1 MSNPSSSD
9 LITQLGG
16 DEVVLKLSHA
26 LQSDQQFLAF
36 TDTDALASP
45 VTFGIKSTES
55 ERAILVTV
63 CNDSSYARGKASD
76 NEPRFTIAALSEQW
90 KRFFQKIPQPGF
102 QSFWGM
108 LRYSMNGRNG
118 AQILGSQV
126 DFARHAHIVRRV
138 LELLHEIHCRKA
150 EEALEDPKETEEEE
164 QDFIQSHY
172 IFLPLPLYGRC
183 KIFVEQSG
191 HGAQDLLFLHT
202 VGADSRQ
209 YHALMNDPSLHA
221 LYKMTAFDLPSH
233 GRSFPAASLPSGG
246 HTLTEDSYIGAIA
259 AIIRAERLHRP
270 IVVGASM
277 AGQVCLAVA
286 IRNAEV
292 WAGGVVPLEA
302 CEHIA
307 RERQWNDKAPGVN
320 GSLFNPEAI
329 YGLCAPTA
337 SGTNKA
343 LIWHMYSG
351 QAYGVFHGDLEFYNG
366 GWDGRGRVEGIDVG
380 ECPVFMLT
388 GEYDYS
394 TSPDMSRETAEKI
407 PGARFEVMRG
417 LGHFP
422 ATEDPEG
429 FKPYLMKAV
438 EWIQAQRKGQDSS

>member
-1 MSNPSSSD
+1 MSNSSWSD
-9 LITQLGG
+9 LVTQLGG
-16 DEVVLKLSHA
+16 DQVVLKLSQA

-36 TDTDALASP
+36 TDTDALASS

-63 CNDSSYARGKASD
+63 CNDSSYASGKASD
-76 NEPRFTIAALSEQW
+76 NEPLFTIAALPEQW
-90 KRFFQKIPQPGF
+90 ERFFRKIPQPGF

-108 LRYSMNGRNG
+108 LRYSMNGKNG
-118 AQILGSQV
+118 AKILGSQV

-138 LELLHEIHCRKA
+138 LELLHEIHCGKTG
-150 EEALEDPKETEEEE
+150 EPLEDNEETEE
-164 QDFIQSHY
+164 QDFIQGHY
-172 IFLPLPLYGRC
+172 IFLTLPLYGRC

-191 HGAQDLLFLHT
+191 TGTQDLLFLHT
-202 VGADSRQ
+202 AGADSRQ
-209 YHALMNDPSLHA
+209 YHALMNDASLLP

-233 GRSFPAASLPSGG
+233 GRSFPSPNLLHGN
-246 HTLTEDSYIGAIA
+246 HTLTEDAYIATIA
-259 AIIRAERLHRP
+259 AVIRAERLSRP
-270 IVVGASM
+270 VVVGASM
-277 AGQVCLAVA
+277 AGQVCLAIA

-292 WAGGVVPLEA
+292 QAGGVVPLEA

-307 RERQWNDKAPGVN
+307 RDRQWQDKSPLVN

-337 SGTNKA
+337 PAANKR
-343 LIWHMYSG
+343 LVWHMYSG
-351 QAYGVFHGDLEFYNG
+351 QAYGVFHGDLDFYNG
-366 GWDGRGRVEGIDVG
+366 GWDGRGRVGGIDG
-380 ECPVFMLT
+380 AECPVFMLT

-394 TSPDMSRETAEKI
+394 TSPEMSRETAGRI

-422 ATEDPEG
+422 ATENPEA

-438 EWIQAQRKGQDSS
+438 EWIQAQRKGQDLS